1 MKQIRLEFILLI
13 SLVFSQ
19 MEKYNIKNIVEVDG
33 FFYKNFTNEKVNGF
47 VFKVDDNITIPL
59 GMIKDGRR
67 QGQWIEWSERNSYQ
81 KNLELDDLQTV
92 DVADTLQK
100 TPTKGVMSKE
110 INEYV
115 SGEVAGKSIM
125 VLVSSQVVYYDTSGA
140 RIEESYSNYNPKGF
154 LESRSYRR
162 YEYEINNQGQREK
175 ILVYNNQH
183 YLVEIEIIRYDEKG
197 KVIKKIIQ
205 EPGGNIIGKV
215 VNEYDLSGK
224 LVGHSR
230 YGQDGVKLKSENYFY
245 DQNGKMTVK
254 INLEFLRDSDELREI
269 TNNFTYDENGN
280 LSRMD
285 DELYR
290 TYYFYDESNNLIE
303 AVKFLIEPGQDSS
316 KDFLV
321 AKTVY
326 RLSFF

>member
-13 SLVFSQ
+13 SLAFSQ
-19 MEKYNIKNIVEVDG
+19 TEKYNIKNIVEVDG

-47 VFKVDDNITIPL
+47 VFKVNDNITIPL

-154 LESRSYRR
+154 LENRSYRR
-162 YEYEINNQGQREK
+162 YEYETNNQGQREK
-175 ILVYNNQH
+175 IFVYNNQH
-183 YLVEIEIIRYDEKG
+183 YLVEIEILRYDEKD
-197 KVIKKIIQ
+197 KVIEKIIQ

-230 YGQDGVKLKSENYFY
+230 YGQDGVKLKSEKYFY
-245 DQNGKMTVK
+245 GQNGKMTVK
-254 INLEFLRDSDELREI
+254 TNLEFLRDSDELREI
-269 TNNFTYDENGN
+269 TNSFTYDENGN

-316 KDFLV
+316 QDFLV